1 MRKEQERETGGRG
14 CVVDLSVQLLLLP
27 KRKGLLTDI
36 ADV

>member
-1 MRKEQERETGGRG
+1 MREERKRETGGCG
-14 CVVDLSVQLLLLP
+14 FVVDQSVQLLLLP